1 MSSLNITTDHTN
13 SSSQNWSKIA
23 ILKYVKTFTY
33 CTFFT
38 IAVVLLFAQTFQ
50 AIKVYLDEPTYTE
63 TLLYKQENTTFPVVT
78 ICPLENAYNSEI
90 LQVSEFSDI
99 VICIAFQNL
108 WCYYYL
114 FLFLCDFF
122 LCNIGAWNRKR

>member
-1 MSSLNITTDHTN
+1 MSSLNITTDHIN

-63 TLLYKQENTTFPVVT
+63 TLLYNQENTTFPVVT
-78 ICPLENAYNSEI
+78 ICPLEKAYNSEI
-90 LQVSEFSDI
+90 LQVSEFYDI
-99 VICIAFQNL
+99 VIFILNL
-108 WCYYYL
+108 EYYYEFCYYYVTFSL
-114 FLFLCDFF
+114 QH
-122 LCNIGAWNRKR
+122 RSME

>member
-1 MSSLNITTDHTN
+1 MASLDIPTDHMN

-90 LQVSEFSDI
+90 LQVSELYDI
-99 VICIAFQNL
+99 VIFIV
-108 WCYYYL
+108 L
-114 FLFLCDFF
+114 FGVLLLFCLFSCDSF
-122 LCNIGAWNRKR
+122 LCNKGAWNRKR

>member
-90 LQVSEFSDI
+90 LQVSEFYDI
-99 VICIAFQNL
+99 VIFIVFQSFLNL
-108 WCYYYL
+108 EYYYEFCYYYVTFSL
-114 FLFLCDFF
+114 QH
-122 LCNIGAWNRKR
+122 RSME

>member
-1 MSSLNITTDHTN
+1 MSSLNITTDHVN
-13 SSSQNWSKIA
+13 SSSENWSKIA

-99 VICIAFQNL
+99 VIFIAFQS
-108 WCYYYL
+108 
-114 FLFLCDFF
+114 FS
-122 LCNIGAWNRKR
+122 

>member
-1 MSSLNITTDHTN
+1 MSSLNITTDYN
-13 SSSQNWSKIA
+13 SSSENCSKIA

-78 ICPLENAYNSEI
+78 ICPSENAYNSDI
-90 LQVSEFSDI
+90 LQVPKLNVQLPRE
-99 VICIAFQNL
+99 VIKIFD
-108 WCYYYL
+108 CYFVFCNH
-114 FLFLCDFF
+114 FLTIMF
-122 LCNIGAWNRKR
+122 AS

>member
-1 MSSLNITTDHTN
+1 MSSLNTTTDHTN

-23 ILKYVKTFTY
+23 ILKYVKTATY

-90 LQVSEFSDI
+90 LQVSEFYDI
-99 VICIAFQNL
+99 VIFIVFQSYTTMN
-108 WCYYYL
+108 
-114 FLFLCDFF
+114 FV
-122 LCNIGAWNRKR
+122 ITM

>member
-1 MSSLNITTDHTN
+1 MSSLNITTDHIN

-90 LQVSEFSDI
+90 LQVSEFYDI
-99 VICIAFQNL
+99 VIFKFGVL
-108 WCYYYL
+108 L
-114 FLFLCDFF
+114 LSFLFLCNFF

>member
-90 LQVSEFSDI
+90 LQVSEFYDI
-99 VICIAFQNL
+99 VIFI
-108 WCYYYL
+108 
-114 FLFLCDFF
+114 
-122 LCNIGAWNRKR
+122 IWNTAMNFAITM